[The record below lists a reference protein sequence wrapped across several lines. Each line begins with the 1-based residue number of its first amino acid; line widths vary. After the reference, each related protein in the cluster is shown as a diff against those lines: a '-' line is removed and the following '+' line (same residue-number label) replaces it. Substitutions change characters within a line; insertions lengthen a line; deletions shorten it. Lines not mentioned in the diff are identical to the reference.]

1 MENPVAAVQP
11 RTDGRQRILKKA
23 TELFAQ
29 AGYEGTSLS
38 QIATAAGMRKPSL
51 LYHFDSKEALRK
63 EVLAEFFTHWR
74 ELLPSV
80 LAQTRGGED
89 RFTVLMEACVNF
101 LTEDPNRA
109 RLFVREAM
117 DNPEAFSAEMT
128 EQLTPWLALV
138 ARAIEEGQRSGV
150 VRKEVNAE
158 AFILQMVR
166 LAMTHFAMTG
176 VISAFMPTTD
186 QPTDRSLEELL
197 RIGQVALFSPHE
209 EASKNG

>member
-1 MENPVAAVQP
+1 MPSTQP
-11 RTDGRQRILKKA
+11 RTDGRERILRKA
-23 TELFAQ
+23 TELFALG
-29 AGYEGTSLS
+29 GYEGTSLS
-38 QIATAAGMRKPSL
+38 QIADAAGMRKPSL

-63 EVLAEFFTHWR
+63 EVLSQFFAHWR

-89 RFTVLMEACVNF
+89 RFTVLMEACVTF
-101 LTEDPNRA
+101 LTEDANRA

-117 DNPEAFSAEMT
+117 DNPEALCAEMT

-150 VRKEVNAE
+150 VRQGVNAE
-158 AFILQMVR
+158 AFILQIVR

-176 VISAFMPTTD
+176 VTAAFMPTTANA
-186 QPTDRSLEELL
+186 TDRSLEELL
-197 RIGQVALFSPHE
+197 RIGQVALFAPTE
-209 EASKNG
+209 ENDLHA